1 MLLICCL
8 GICLP
13 RNILDLFPE
22 QNQSGSHVSR
32 YLHELEVLES
42 NMSGSSLLMKNQFL
56 NEFDVV
62 VGSSGGVGGVSSS
75 GTVGGVPDESAMS
88 SMSDISS
95 NSKRIR
101 KWPAMPIEATKAESI
116 NSSTAAVSKHNRNG
130 CLLCSRQKVVNRI
143 TEASSTMN
151 TQETTTS
158 SSRDHSITNG
168 KTKSNQALSQQDVS
182 FYSPESILSDDS
194 NMPDQIAS
202 KILKY
207 IQKMANPIVYKA
219 SKNMLLELKQKYPQS
234 FQDICLYSEVAKCM
248 GKCTFRLNS
257 RRFIQEIFLDLN
269 YDAFYNDLDIILS
282 VIQQRLADY
291 KLLDNSTTLLQSHSM
306 PSTSTS
312 TSSLSSSSPVVA
324 SSTPST
330 ITTTISST
338 AGSQNTSHKLHS
350 IKSPLLASVYET
362 SVENLIDPKLV
373 IDSRDEIDAGHVTLR
388 TSSFT
393 EVNTKDNLLR
403 SGDGG
408 SSHQIEVEVHQQ
420 QQQQQHHRHSSITES
435 LADMN
440 VSSSMR
446 RRRFNTLELD
456 LSCTKNKFPIKHRTT
471 KDYSPTTS
479 ATGTLGRG
487 TTTSSTSSYTM
498 QGMAGKED
506 DHSIASNLSSSNTS
520 SYSFISNSVINLNSA
535 RKLNIEDDDG
545 VGGHD
550 VIGKAQTRS
559 LSVIQTSS
567 SAFASSS
574 SSSTR
579 PTTSATTATS
589 PVSPPFGSLFCE
601 QRLLKTSKSEA
612 TLNNNNNNINK
623 NNNNSNNN
631 NNDKTKKQ

>member
-1 MLLICCL
+1 
-8 GICLP
+8 
-13 RNILDLFPE
+13 
-22 QNQSGSHVSR
+22 
-32 YLHELEVLES
+32 
-42 NMSGSSLLMKNQFL
+42 MKNQFL
-56 NEFDVV
+56 NESDVA
-62 VGSSGGVGGVSSS
+62 VGCSGGVGGVSSS
-75 GTVGGVPDESAMS
+75 GTIGGIPDESAMS

-101 KWPAMPIEATKAESI
+101 KWPAMPMEATKADSI
-116 NSSTAAVSKHNRNG
+116 NSSAAAVPKHNRNG

-143 TEASSTMN
+143 TETSSTMN

-158 SSRDHSITNG
+158 SSRDHSTTNG

-182 FYSPESILSDDS
+182 FYSPESVLSDDS
-194 NMPDQIAS
+194 HMPDHIAS
-202 KILKY
+202 TILKY

-269 YDAFYNDLDIILS
+269 YDAFYNDIDIILS
-282 VIQQRLADY
+282 VIQQRLAEY
-291 KLLDNSTTLLQSHSM
+291 KLLDNSKTLLQSHSM

-312 TSSLSSSSPVVA
+312 SSSLSLSSPVVA
-324 SSTPST
+324 SSTPS
-330 ITTTISST
+330 TTISST

-373 IDSRDEIDAGHVTLR
+373 IDSHDEIDAGHVTLR

-393 EVNTKDNLLR
+393 EVKTKDKLLK
-403 SGDGG
+403 SDGGGG
-408 SSHQIEVEVHQQ
+408 SSHQIEVEVHQQQ

-487 TTTSSTSSYTM
+487 TTTSSTSSNTT
-498 QGMAGKED
+498 QGMASKED

-545 VGGHD
+545 VGDDTVDGF
-550 VIGKAQTRS
+550 
-559 LSVIQTSS
+559 
-567 SAFASSS
+567 SAVKMGSASG
-574 SSSTR
+574 
-579 PTTSATTATS
+579 PD
-589 PVSPPFGSLFCE
+589 
-601 QRLLKTSKSEA
+601 LKC
-612 TLNNNNNNINK
+612 
-623 NNNNSNNN
+623 
-631 NNDKTKKQ
+631 